1 MHASKT
7 KQKSLGYNLDLCMR
21 QLHAWLLACNVTLIC
36 DQTHMISRM
45 FFLEIYMAVDG
56 ERRQTALTVII

>member
-7 KQKSLGYNLDLCMR
+7 KLKSLGYNLDLCMR
-21 QLHAWLLACNVTLIC
+21 QLHAWLLACKVTLIC
-36 DQTHMISRM
+36 DQTRVISQM
-45 FFLEIYMAVDG
+45 FFLEIYMVDG

>member
-21 QLHAWLLACNVTLIC
+21 QLHACKVTLIC